1 MPLPSLYWKMLPEYT
16 LNPNS
21 RSSVNSLLD
30 GIFTLFNS
38 TTYIDGSPRTTGSG
52 VAWTF
57 FRTSS
62 LTGGVTEAVY
72 GYPPTMSVISQSV
85 MFAGT
90 ASVINTSSFYYVPHS
105 SSDARSIVTNSLYV
119 AVQKH
124 ANWFEYRDWR
134 TQAFF
139 NSASGL
145 TPFISS
151 SGYAAI
157 KAVEIPINT
166 IRAWEC
172 GEAVAVTLDAYTTN
186 SAFFIDSTTLIS
198 NVSTASTFAGIAGAI
213 IDPLSENYTVDS
225 EVDGRLYG
233 IMTSGRLIH
242 KSFLSQS
249 FVTIPQFASTDM
261 NGTGSVPKFVV
272 YKPNSSERYNISLL
286 SSVVTNT
293 YTTKISGN
301 VVTFPMFYK
310 ISGSA
315 ADSISGSNRF
325 IGKLRNINI
334 LGFGAATGDSFQVS
348 SSIIGY
354 SIGSCD
360 FATLNALFLPSQN
373 Y

>member
-1 MPLPSLYWKMLPEYT
+1 MPLPDLYWKMLPEYT

-21 RSSVNSLLD
+21 RSNVDGLLD

-38 TTYIDGSPRTTGSG
+38 NTYIDGSPRVTGSG

-62 LTGGVTEAVY
+62 LLGGVTEAVY
-72 GYPPTMSVISQSV
+72 GYPPTMSVMSQSV

-90 ASVINTSSFYYVPHS
+90 ASLISTASFYYVPHS

-119 AVQKH
+119 AVQKY
-124 ANWFEYRDWR
+124 ANCFEYRDWK

-157 KAVEIPINT
+157 KAIEIPINT

-186 SAFFIDSTTLIS
+186 SIFELQSPFLSS
-198 NVSTASTFAGIAGAI
+198 VSTASTFAGIAGAI
-213 IDPLSENYTVDS
+213 LNPQSENTTFDCES
-225 EVDGRLYG
+225 DGRLYG
-233 IMTSGRLIH
+233 ILTSGRLIAR
-242 KSFLSQS
+242 SFISQS
-249 FVTIPQFASTDM
+249 SVLPQFTSTDM
-261 NGTGSVPKFVV
+261 SGTGSVPKCLV
-272 YKPNSSERYNISLL
+272 YKPNSNERYYA
-286 SSVVTNT
+286 SVLNPNRIMNMVSNKVSG
-293 YTTKISGN
+293 KIP
-301 VVTFPMFYK
+301 TFPIYYK
-310 ISGSA
+310 ISGST

-325 IGKLRNINI
+325 LGRLRNINQ
-334 LGFGAATGDSFQVS
+334 LGYGSATGTSFQVS
-348 SSIIGY
+348 SSIVGY
-354 SIGSCD
+354 SIGSAD
-360 FATLNALFLPSQN
+360 FATYNALFLPSQN